1 MCYVSSS
8 QTNEII
14 GKELWVD
21 EVWYSL
27 SKLMTGWLVTLSHSA
42 KQKDKQDCKE
52 IKEEKTNFSVGE
64 LVVVM
69 NHGGAWTHC
78 AHIISFN
85 VNENAAIIK
94 WESTGKSNYVEITDL

>member
-1 MCYVSSS
+1 VDSVFWQSTPKENPLFLSQFVYQINMEKSMCYVSSS

-42 KQKDKQDCKE
+42 K
-52 IKEEKTNFSVGE
+52 
-64 LVVVM
+64 
-69 NHGGAWTHC
+69 
-78 AHIISFN
+78 
-85 VNENAAIIK
+85 
-94 WESTGKSNYVEITDL
+94 